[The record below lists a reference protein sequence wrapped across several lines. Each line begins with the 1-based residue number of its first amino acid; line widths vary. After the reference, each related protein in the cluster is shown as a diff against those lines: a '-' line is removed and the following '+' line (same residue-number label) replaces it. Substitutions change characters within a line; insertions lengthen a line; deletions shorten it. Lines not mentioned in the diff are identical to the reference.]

1 MDRKILLR
9 RREESAITGYRLVAL
24 LSDRRPSDAGDER
37 SNRFYFAEGTLF
49 KRMRLSGPQLKS
61 MSMMLRLG
69 IKPNFSWKT

>member
-24 LSDRRPSDAGDER
+24 LSDRKPSDAGDER
-37 SNRFYFAEGTLF
+37 SNSFYFAEGTLF

-69 IKPNFSWKT
+69 IKPNFS